1 MVEKLK
7 VLPISGGLR
16 NDLLAFNIDDDTF
29 PQLINAFQ
37 WRGRVKRKRGTILL
51 NRLQR
56 VFNSGA
62 TTITLDG
69 SGIGNLISGFSL
81 QANGSVSPGTVTIT
95 APGPTVYTDPTM
107 DGYFTPDGTGGS
119 NTINYSTG
127 EITIAAQAGQA
138 VTAIFTYYPDLP
150 VMGIEDL
157 NLDTTD
163 FSETIAFDT
172 TYSYKVASAY
182 PYNVTDVTFFKNP
195 PVTTGYTNY
204 VPKATPTAFTWNGAN
219 YQQFWS
225 TNYSNAFWATNG
237 IKIPFAT
244 DNIGMQFKTITTVTI
259 VSASGPAVADLAI
272 ASHGLIVGD
281 FVFINEVSTTIG
293 INWQT
298 GYVTDASNPNVIRVT
313 FPNATLTNNGT
324 GGIAQYLTNIA
335 DSTKDCIK
343 WYDGTPSDTTGPGWV
358 NFMPPLS
365 QAIYSIADL
374 PAAIYYLVG
383 ARLVVP
389 FKDRLLFFGA
399 VIQAPNST
407 VNTDPIY
414 LRDTVIYSQNG
425 TPYYTASY
433 TNSPSS
439 IIDTPTSATNTFF
452 PMLVPE
458 NQTATSPSWFEDQTG
473 FGGFLSAGV
482 QQSIVSVASNEDAL
496 IVGFQNNLQTRF
508 IFSGSDITP
517 FNFFYINSE
526 LGTNS
531 TFSTVNMDQGV
542 ISRGPRGI
550 IMTSQTTCNRIDLP
564 IPDQVFQVKNQENGS
579 ERFCAQRD
587 FINEWVYFT
596 YPSNKSNVVF
606 PMETLLFNY
615 RDNSWAIFRESYTT
629 YGSFQKSTGNTWE
642 TLDPRLTWDTWNS
655 SWESGIGT
663 VEQPL
668 VIAGNA
674 QGFLMLR
681 DGDTDE
687 APSLWIQ
694 SIASNIITSPD
705 HCLNSGD
712 FIQINDCL
720 GPIGWQLNGRIFQV
734 TVLSTDT
741 LYLEPNVN
749 DDTYLGNGTI
759 TRLYIPFIQSK
770 QFPLAWEYARKTR
783 IGAQRYLMT
792 RTDHAQVTLNL
803 YLSQN
808 GSSPYTSDIINPD
821 VNTPNNALIYSN
833 VLYTCPESTNIG
845 LTPANTNLNTP
856 TASQQEQIWHRMNT
870 SLIGDTIQF
879 AITLSDEQMLSYT
892 DEDTPSEI
900 TGATQASPCVLTCDG
915 AYEINTLIRITGI
928 TEGMIELSDQIFIV
942 LASDS
947 TTVTIGI
954 DSTAFEAYISG
965 GTATPV
971 TPENQTAEIEFHGC
985 VLDVSPSSLLC

>member
-16 NDLLAFNIDDDTF
+16 TDQLAFNIDDDTF
-29 PQLINAFQ
+29 PQLLNAYQ

-56 VFNSGA
+56 FLDVGA
-62 TTITLDG
+62 TTFPLDG
-69 SGIGNLISGFSL
+69 SGNGNVLTGLSFPASSSIKP
-81 QANGSVSPGTVTIT
+81 GSVTFT
-95 APGPTVYTDPTM
+95 APDATVYTDPTE
-107 DGYFTPDGTGGS
+107 DGYLTPTGTGGP
-119 NTINYSTG
+119 NTINYSSG
-127 EITIAAQAGQA
+127 AVSIPAQAGQGIT
-138 VTAIFTYYPDLP
+138 VSFTYYPGFP

-157 NLDTTD
+157 TLNTEDTPG
-163 FSETIAFDT
+163 TIAFDT
-172 TYSYKVASAY
+172 TYSYNVSTAS
-182 PYNVTDVTFFKNP
+182 PYDVTDVTFYKNP
-195 PVTTGYTNY
+195 PVTSAYTNY
-204 VPKATPTAFTWNGAN
+204 VPKSTPTAFRWNGTN
-219 YQQFWS
+219 YQQFWT

-237 IKIPFAT
+237 IKIPFGT
-244 DNIGMQFKTITTVTI
+244 DNIGMQFKAISTVSI

-272 ASHGLIVGD
+272 ASHGLEVGD
-281 FVFINEVSTTIG
+281 FVFVNEVSTTIG

-298 GYVTDASNPNVIRVT
+298 GYVTGAGDPNAVRVT
-313 FPNATLTNNGT
+313 FPNAVLTNNGT
-324 GGIAQYLTNIA
+324 GGIAQYLTNTSDI
-335 DSTKDCIK
+335 TKDCIR
-343 WYDGTPSDTTGPGWV
+343 WYDGSPTSTTGPGWV

-365 QAIYSIADL
+365 QAAYSIADL
-374 PAAIYYLVG
+374 PEAIYYLVG
-383 ARLVVP
+383 ARVIVP
-389 FKDRLLFFGA
+389 FKDRLLCFGP
-399 VIQAPNST
+399 VVQAPSST
-407 VNTDPIY
+407 VNANPIY
-414 LRDTVIYSQNG
+414 LRDTVVFSQNG

-439 IIDTPTSATNTFF
+439 IIDTPTSASNTFF
-452 PMLVPE
+452 PILVPE
-458 NQTATSPSWFEDQTG
+458 NQTATSPAWFEDQTG

-482 QQSIVSVASNEDAL
+482 QQAIVSVASNEDAL
-496 IVGFQNNLQTRF
+496 IVGFQSNLQTRF
-508 IFSGSDITP
+508 IFSGSDIVP

-542 ISRGPRGI
+542 LSRGPRGL

-564 IPDQVFQVKNQENGS
+564 IPDQVFQIKNQDNGS

-587 FINEWVYFT
+587 FINEWVYFS
-596 YPSNKSNVVF
+596 YPSNNSNVVF

-629 YGSFQKSTGNTWE
+629 YGSFQKTTGNTWD
-642 TLDPRLTWDTWNS
+642 TLDVRLTWDTWNAP
-655 SWESGIGT
+655 WESGIGT

-668 VIAGNA
+668 VLAGNA

-694 SIASNIITSPD
+694 SISSNIVTSLD

-712 FIQINDCL
+712 FIQINNVL
-720 GPIGWQLNGRIFQV
+720 GPIGWQLNGRIFQI
-734 TVLSTDT
+734 TVLTTDT
-741 LYLEPNVN
+741 FFIEPNVT
-749 DDTYLGNGTI
+749 DDTYFGNGTI

-770 QFPLAWEYARKTR
+770 QFPLSWEYARKTR
-783 IGAQRYLMT
+783 IGSQRYLMT
-792 RTDHAQVTLNL
+792 KTDHAQVTLNL

-808 GSSPYTSDIINPD
+808 DASPYTSDKINPD
-821 VNTPNNALIYSN
+821 INTPNNSLIYSN
-833 VLYTCPESTNIG
+833 ILFTCPESTNIG
-845 LTPANTNLNTP
+845 LTPANSNLNTP

-892 DEDTPSEI
+892 DEITASDI
-900 TGATQASPCVLTCDG
+900 TGATQSNPCILTCDG
-915 AYEINTLIRITGI
+915 AYDANVLIRITGI
-928 TEGMIELSDQIFIV
+928 TTGMTELNGKIFIV
-942 LASDS
+942 LESDA
-947 TTVTIGI
+947 TTVTIGV
-954 DSTAFEAYISG
+954 DSTAFQAYVSG
-965 GTATPV
+965 GIATPI

-985 VLDVSPSSLLC
+985 VIDVSPSSLLC